1 MPTGLPSASDIMAQK
16 VVSFSLDTQIFESKG
31 FKYFTGDLSVLQNQ
45 IPSWVNISLS
55 DIIIREV
62 LSHRVRKA
70 NESNQALKSAIS
82 TFHRNTGLDRNQSLS
97 AQHEA
102 LNYEKVIVSN
112 FELEM
117 NDFLSEL
124 RGEILVF
131 DKGRLAQE
139 MFKRYFNIEA
149 PFCNKKE
156 KKNEFPDAAALLTLE
171 YAAKQKKK
179 YTILVSNDTGWSD
192 FAAKSDWL
200 YCVKSLDDLTELFE
214 SNTPESQLVENQ
226 IQLELQK
233 PDSKLFKKLVKKVAI
248 DLPDMEWSADEVY
261 TGFSARLEPEVS
273 SVEILK
279 IIPDR
284 QNLKLWFAMH
294 DPSIC
299 IAEVLLTVDVKVGV
313 SAEFFAYD
321 SIDRDEF
328 SIGSGDAL
336 IEQTVDVVVYLEF
349 SGDLINNSLS
359 DWDIEVIL
367 AIDSFSVES
376 VEMEP
381 DYSEQD

>member
-1 MPTGLPSASDIMAQK
+1 MKSVNLNQLLVLNKKPAL
-16 VVSFSLDTQIFESKG
+16 SFFRPPWGSSSEE
-31 FKYFTGDLSVLQNQ
+31 
-45 IPSWVNISLS
+45 SLS
-55 DIIIREV
+55 CFID
-62 LSHRVRKA
+62 
-70 NESNQALKSAIS
+70 
-82 TFHRNTGLDRNQSLS
+82 DM
-97 AQHEA
+97 
-102 LNYEKVIVSN
+102 KV
-112 FELEM
+112 
-117 NDFLSEL
+117 
-124 RGEILVF
+124 
-131 DKGRLAQE
+131 
-139 MFKRYFNIEA
+139 
-149 PFCNKKE
+149 
-156 KKNEFPDAAALLTLE
+156 
-171 YAAKQKKK
+171 
-179 YTILVSNDTGWSD
+179 
-192 FAAKSDWL
+192 
-200 YCVKSLDDLTELFE
+200 
-214 SNTPESQLVENQ
+214 
-226 IQLELQK
+226 QLELQK